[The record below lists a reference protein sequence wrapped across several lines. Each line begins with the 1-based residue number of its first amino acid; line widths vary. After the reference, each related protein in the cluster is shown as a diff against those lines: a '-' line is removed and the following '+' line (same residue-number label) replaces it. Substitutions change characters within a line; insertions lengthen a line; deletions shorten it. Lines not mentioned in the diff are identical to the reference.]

1 MGEAG
6 FRRQIEALRKRL
18 DAVHR
23 LIAEHPRRAQTGLA
37 RAGRQALAALEH
49 LARTEAD
56 LRDRNRELTVLHRVA
71 RLLHEEK
78 KPRATLLA
86 QVASIVRRGMRNPRT
101 AAVRI
106 RFDGG
111 QWATCP
117 LKSGGPRLHADF
129 RTADGRRGEIEVAY
143 LRRPAGPGPTAFD
156 PEEGSL
162 LESVADMLA
171 SYLDRQAAQASLR
184 RAHDNLES
192 RVEDRTAALGQ
203 AHEALR
209 TEVAGRRRAEG
220 AVEQR
225 EATYQ
230 KLLHGLNE
238 GIWVIDKDAR
248 TTMVNPRMAQML
260 GYTAA
265 EMVGKH
271 LFEFAD
277 EAGGQEAKR
286 LLARRR
292 RGVKEQHDFEF
303 IRKDG
308 SRLYAALETS
318 RILDDE
324 GRYAGAI
331 AAVMDMT
338 ARREAEQERER
349 LLKRLQR
356 YTALLRKAGDH
367 LERRVERRTAELA
380 GANFALQDEI
390 AERRT
395 AEEALRV
402 TNELLERI
410 FSSTHILI
418 AYMDRDFNFIRVNH
432 AYARADDREPEFFVG
447 KNHFD
452 LYPHEENERIFRNV
466 IRTGKPFVVRAKPFE
481 YPGHPE
487 RGVTYWDW
495 SLMPVRGARGEI
507 SGLVLNLLDVTD
519 RVRAQAR
526 LEDERRRLF
535 SVLNVIPGFVLL
547 HGGGDRVSF
556 ANHRFLDLFGDPA
569 GRPCYAVM
577 RGRDKPCE
585 VCYVAEILATGQ
597 PREWELAG
605 IRGRSYHVWGYPFS
619 DSDGTKLVLEL
630 GIDVTERRELERQIL
645 EISDEEQRRIGRDI
659 HDLLGQNLAGIAFL
673 SKVLSQRLAAE
684 ASPQAAQAI
693 EITALVNQT
702 VAQARAFSR
711 GLCPVEVSEEGLRI
725 ALKDVAA
732 NVTSVFNIP
741 CTFQCTLPALVFD
754 NTVAVHLY
762 HIARE
767 AVNNAAKHAGPSHV
781 SIWLGEQ
788 DGNIVLSV
796 RDDGTGL
803 PEDLGSGKG
812 MGLRIMRYRADM
824 IGASLTLGR
833 APGGGTQVTCL
844 LPGHKATGRR

>member
-23 LIAEHPRRAQTGLA
+23 LVAEHPGRAPAALA

-56 LRDRNRELTVLHRVA
+56 LRDRNRALTVLHRVA

-78 KPRATLLA
+78 KPRAAILA

-117 LKSGGPRLHADF
+117 LKSGGPRRRAEF
-129 RTADGRRGEIEVAY
+129 RTSDGRRGEIEVAQ
-143 LRRPAGPGPTAFD
+143 RRQPPVPGPAAFD
-156 PEEGSL
+156 SEEGSL

-171 SYLDRQAAQASLR
+171 SYLDRQASQTSLR
-184 RAHDNLES
+184 RAHDDLES
-192 RVEDRTAALGQ
+192 CVEDRTAALEHAQ
-203 AHEALR
+203 EALR

-220 AVEQR
+220 AVEHR
-225 EATYQ
+225 EATYR
-230 KLLHGLNE
+230 KFFDGLNE

-248 TTMVNPRMAQML
+248 TVMVNPRMAQML
-260 GYTAA
+260 GYAPA
-265 EMVGKH
+265 EMMGKH

-277 EAGGQEAKR
+277 EAGVAAAKR

-303 IRKDG
+303 LRKDG
-308 SRLYAALETS
+308 SRLYAALDTS
-318 RILDDE
+318 PVLDDE

-331 AAVMDMT
+331 AAVTDMT

-380 GANFALQDEI
+380 EANFALQDEI

-395 AEEALRV
+395 AEEALRA
-402 TNELLERI
+402 TNELLERM
-410 FSSTHILI
+410 FASTHILI
-418 AYMDRDFNFIRVNH
+418 AYMDTHFNFIRVNR

-452 LYPHEENERIFRNV
+452 LYPHEENERIFRKV
-466 IRTGKPFVVRAKPFE
+466 LRTGKPFSVQAKPFE
-481 YPGHPE
+481 YPEHPE
-487 RGVTYWDW
+487 RGVSYWDW
-495 SLMPVRGARGEI
+495 SLEPVRDARGRT
-507 SGLVLNLLDVTD
+507 SGLVFSLLDVTD
-519 RVRAQAR
+519 RVRTHER
-526 LEDERRRLF
+526 LEAERRRLF

-547 HGGGDRVSF
+547 HGGGEKVSF
-556 ANHRFLDLFGDPA
+556 ANHRFLDIFGDPA

-577 RGRDKPCE
+577 CGRDEPCE
-585 VCYVAEILATGQ
+585 VCHVAEVLATGQ
-597 PREWELAG
+597 PREWELASLQ
-605 IRGRSYHVWGYPFS
+605 GRSYHVWGYPFS

-684 ASPQAAQAI
+684 SSPEAAQAI
-693 EITALVNQT
+693 EITSLVNQT

-732 NVTSVFNIP
+732 NVTSVFNIA
-741 CTFQCTLPALVFD
+741 CTFECTLPALVFD

-767 AVNNAAKHAGPSHV
+767 AANNAVKHAWPSHV
-781 SIWLGEQ
+781 SISLGEQ
-788 DGNIVLSV
+788 DGNVVLSV

-803 PEDLGSGKG
+803 PEDIARGKG
-812 MGLRIMRYRADM
+812 MGLRIMRYRADL
-824 IGASLTLGR
+824 IGASLSIGR

-844 LPGHKATGRR
+844 LPSHKATGRR